1 MPPRKKKVEST
12 EEPVIKSRGLFNHV
26 NAIYQDQSANYWST
40 LTDGDKKTYS
50 PYMINRFLSMNIH
63 QIPVV
68 NAIQQFSQVPAE
80 QHYLFYANMI
90 PRGRQFNKYIKSRA
104 EEKYEPWVVEL
115 VARHFLISQAE
126 AVQYLDIYYT
136 HDKAALLDLCKS
148 YGYGDKELKKL

>member
-1 MPPRKKKVEST
+1 MPNVEKKT
-12 EEPVIKSRGLFNHV
+12 LFSHINE
-26 NAIYQDQSANYWST
+26 IYQSQRKNYFST
-40 LTDGDKKTYS
+40 LNDGDKKTYS

-104 EEKYEPWVVEL
+104 EEKYESWVVEL

-148 YGYGDKELKKL
+148 YGYSDKELKKL